1 MRLAAALT
9 GTVVGAG
16 FLSGTELVRFF
27 PERGYLSWL
36 ALSVFLYAGCFV
48 LLFLCGKKY
57 GGYQGMLRA
66 LFGRAAPLFGGVM
79 TVSSFIMCASMLA
92 GLAAA
97 GEEGLSLPARLL
109 PLAACFLLFF
119 FGRGNKGLFAVNL
132 ALVPLILAFIFS
144 MAGQPWEAGM
154 QGTESDAF
162 SCLSGVLA
170 YVCMNCFLAAPLIC
184 DAGASGGG
192 GTGCAIAALVT
203 GVCAAILLA
212 KISSEE
218 GVREMQMPVLALL
231 TGGAR
236 ALFSCVCAA
245 GILTT
250 LFSSWYPLDILCAKK
265 RRAVIRR
272 AALLAGAFL
281 LSLFGLKHIVRFVY
295 PLIGGAGAIFLAVC
309 TAQSRL
315 LFDKPLFGKGD
326 QRVHARG
333 KHAQDHRRRHHE
345 V

>member
-1 MRLAAALT
+1 
-9 GTVVGAG
+9 
-16 FLSGTELVRFF
+16 
-27 PERGYLSWL
+27 
-36 ALSVFLYAGCFV
+36 
-48 LLFLCGKKY
+48 
-57 GGYQGMLRA
+57 
-66 LFGRAAPLFGGVM
+66 
-79 TVSSFIMCASMLA
+79 
-92 GLAAA
+92 
-97 GEEGLSLPARLL
+97 
-109 PLAACFLLFF
+109 
-119 FGRGNKGLFAVNL
+119 
-132 ALVPLILAFIFS
+132 
-144 MAGQPWEAGM
+144 
-154 QGTESDAF
+154 
-162 SCLSGVLA
+162 
-170 YVCMNCFLAAPLIC
+170 MNCFLAAPLIC

-231 TGGAR
+231 AGGAR
-236 ALFSCVCAA
+236 VLFSCVCAA

-265 RRAVIRR
+265 RRAVIWR